1 MAGSANTDAAN
12 RDAAMRR
19 IAIVLTS
26 LPAPVAAKLLGTIDQ
41 DSKQVIRRT
50 MATLSDVDPLERHR
64 ALQAFKTSVQQPAHQ
79 LASDRYS
86 NDTFLNQSDPSYA
99 QASRFSDRNGGSPS
113 VLKSQ
118 SPIHDRPADPTSP
131 LAFLCDVED
140 DDLIELLSGEHAQA
154 VALVLASV
162 APSQAA
168 RILPRL
174 EPTLRSSALSRLGRL
189 SDIPET
195 ASAEVAQHF
204 RNQLSQRTRTSAS
217 ANNGSGRRALDAIL
231 SVMPKPEQSD
241 HDSRNWQPTHHGN
254 GEMHADPSERQAAH
268 TRTAQSQ
275 STLPPLVH
283 SRADGPHAVPP
294 LHAAEPRASESRSAS
309 DRNSVD
315 EFYRQTDRAND
326 EFHRLRVAPQTVSQI
341 PSHADDTANGVT
353 PNNSAHEKKIDSAH
367 QPTQLNPLDST
378 DAIHS
383 HLVAMKPKDL
393 CTALG
398 RVETRDAMLTLCG
411 LPNAKAEA
419 VLAVL
424 PKDQAKVVRVQMNS
438 LQSMNLREIDK
449 AKERVAIASGS
460 GSAVPANQ
468 ASVSAAAA

>member
-19 IAIVLTS
+19 VAIVLTS

-41 DSKQVIRRT
+41 DAKQVIRRT

-64 ALQAFKTSVQQPAHQ
+64 AIQAFKTSVQQPARQ
-79 LASDRYS
+79 PANDRYS
-86 NDTFLNQSDPSYA
+86 DDAFLNQSDPTYA
-99 QASRFSDRNGGSPS
+99 QADRFSDRTGGSPS

-118 SPIHDRPADPTSP
+118 SPSHDRPADPTSP
-131 LAFLCDVED
+131 LAFLSDVED

-195 ASAEVAQHF
+195 ASTEVAQHF

-217 ANNGSGRRALDAIL
+217 ANNSSGKRALDAIL
-231 SVMPKPEQSD
+231 AVMPKPEQPD
-241 HDSRNWQPTHHGN
+241 RNSQTWQPPEHGS
-254 GEMHADPSERQAAH
+254 GELPSHTSQEHAANSPTKPTQS
-268 TRTAQSQ
+268 AQ
-275 STLPPLVH
+275 PPLVQPLVQP
-283 SRADGPHAVPP
+283 RADGTHAVPP
-294 LHAAEPRASESRSAS
+294 PRIPEPHSESV
-309 DRNSVD
+309 RNSVD
-315 EFYRQTDRAND
+315 EFYRQSDQAND
-326 EFHRLRVAPQTVSQI
+326 EVHRLRVAPQTVSQSQS
-341 PSHADDTANGVT
+341 PVGNTE
-353 PNNSAHEKKIDSAH
+353 SAQQSN
-367 QPTQLNPLDST
+367 PTNPLGST

-383 HLVAMKPKDL
+383 HLIAMNAKDL

-424 PKDQAKVVRVQMNS
+424 PKDQAKVVRAQMNS

-449 AKERVAIASGS
+449 AKERVAIASTPDN
-460 GSAVPANQ
+460 AVPGNHAG
-468 ASVSAAAA
+468 VSAAAA